1 MLYVLIDKSI
11 DETHLKSRWIIMDDP
26 YSNQFRMVYLTGYRI
41 TPRLIDHHSKL
52 GSKMPLVENQ
62 AQNHLGPYD
71 WMDMYE

>member
-1 MLYVLIDKSI
+1 
-11 DETHLKSRWIIMDDP
+11 MDDP
-26 YSNQFRMVYLTGYRI
+26 YSNQFRVVYWTGYRI

-71 WMDMYE
+71 WRDMYE